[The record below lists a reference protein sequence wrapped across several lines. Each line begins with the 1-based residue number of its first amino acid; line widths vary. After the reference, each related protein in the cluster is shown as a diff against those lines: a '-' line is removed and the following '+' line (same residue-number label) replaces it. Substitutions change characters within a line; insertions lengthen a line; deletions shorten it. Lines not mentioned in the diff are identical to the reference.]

1 LCFCG
6 VMLSNVQGRAKRMY
20 KSRGKIRRFLSF
32 FWNSISVLRRIIG
45 NLLFLLLV
53 IFFIAIVFF
62 DGGKKVP
69 DGAALILS
77 PEGNIVEQQ
86 TESMLASDIFGDAAR
101 EETVLKD
108 VIDVI
113 DFAADDERIEML
125 VLDLRKMR
133 KAGLSKLQS
142 IGKALEHFSGSG
154 KQIFAF
160 GDYFNQQQYY
170 LAAHADRLYLSP
182 MGAVMLHGFGLYRK
196 YYKSALDKLQIQF
209 HVFKVGTYKSALE
222 PVLRDSM
229 SDYAKEANLAWL
241 TVLWDFYKADVAS
254 RRGFRPQDLD
264 DYINNIADH
273 LAAAEGDAALMAL
286 NLGLVDE
293 LKTRDEVRRE
303 LIERLGPDKDGLT
316 FKQIAFDQYLDH
328 IRPDLMES
336 HPARDKVGVIVASG
350 IIMDGEQPSGRIGG
364 DTMADLLVRAREDE
378 NVKAVVIRIDSGG
391 GSATAA
397 EVIRREVELT
407 RQAGKPVFASMG
419 SMAASG
425 GYWIAAPADQIWATP
440 TTITGSIGI
449 FGAFPTFEKSL
460 KSLGITSDG
469 VGTTKLSDAFDPS
482 RPLNDLVA
490 QSMNQV
496 IEHSYRRF
504 VQRVAEGRNM
514 QPEAVEKIAQGRVW
528 AGITAKDL
536 GLVDKIGNLQ
546 DAVDAIA
553 NTADLT
559 DYEITYITQP
569 LTTRELL
576 IQRLNRLL
584 AGIFF
589 ALNPADHPA
598 TRLYDAVIDTE
609 IDHVLRANDPVGSY
623 AYCLSCNIQ

>member
-1 LCFCG
+1 
-6 VMLSNVQGRAKRMY
+6 MY
-20 KSRGKIRRFLSF
+20 KPRGKISRFLSF
-32 FWNSISVLRRIIG
+32 FWNSVSLLRRIVG
-45 NLLFLLLV
+45 NLLFLLLI

-62 DGGKKVP
+62 DSGEEVP

-86 TESMLASDIFGDAAR
+86 TEIMLAR
-101 EETVLKD
+101 EQTLLKD

-113 DFAADDERIEML
+113 DFAKDDERIEVL
-125 VLDLRKMR
+125 VLDLKKME
-133 KAGLSKLQS
+133 KAGISKLQS
-142 IGKALEHFSGSG
+142 IGSALERFGSSG

-170 LAAHADRLYLSP
+170 LAAHADRLYLNP
-182 MGAVMLHGFGLYRK
+182 MGAIMLQGFGLYRK
-196 YYKSALDKLQIQF
+196 YYKTALEKLQVQF

-222 PVLRDSM
+222 PFLRDSM

-241 TVLWDFYKADVAS
+241 TVLWDFYKVDVAS

-264 DYINNIADH
+264 DLINNLPGH
-273 LAAAEGDAALMAL
+273 LAQADGDAALMAL

-293 LKTRDEVRRE
+293 LKTRDEVRQE
-303 LIERLGPDKDGLT
+303 LIERLGQDKDGLT
-316 FKQIAFDQYLDH
+316 FKQIAFDEYLSR
-328 IRPDLMES
+328 IRPALMKI
-336 HPARDKVGVIVASG
+336 HPAKDKVGIIVASG

-364 DTMADLLVRAREDE
+364 DTMADLLVQAREDE
-378 NVKAVVIRIDSGG
+378 NIKAVVVRVDSGG
-391 GSATAA
+391 GSATAS
-397 EVIRREVELT
+397 EVISREIELT
-407 RQAGKPVFASMG
+407 RQAGKPVFVSMG
-419 SMAASG
+419 SIAASG

-469 VGTTKLSDAFDPS
+469 VGTTRLSDAFDPS

-490 QSMNQV
+490 QSMNLV
-496 IEHSYRRF
+496 IEQGYRRF

-514 QPEAVEKIAQGRVW
+514 KPEAVEKIAQGRVW

-536 GLVDKIGNLQ
+536 GLVDKIGSLQ
-546 DAVDAIA
+546 DTVDAIA
-553 NTADLT
+553 ETADLT
-559 DYEITYITQP
+559 DYEISYITQP

-576 IQRLNRLL
+576 IKRLNRLL
-584 AGIFF
+584 AGIFDV
-589 ALNPADHPA
+589 LSPTDHPA
-598 TRLYDAVIDTE
+598 KILYDTVIDTE
-609 IDHVLRANDPVGSY
+609 IDHVLRADDPVGSY
-623 AYCLSCNIQ
+623 AYCLNCNIQ

>member
-1 LCFCG
+1 
-6 VMLSNVQGRAKRMY
+6 MY
-20 KSRGKIRRFLSF
+20 KPKGKIRRFLSF
-32 FWNSISVLRRIIG
+32 FWNSISTLRRIVG
-45 NLLFLLLV
+45 NLLFLLLI
-53 IFFIAIVFF
+53 IFFIAVAFF
-62 DGGKKVP
+62 DSGEDVP

-86 TESMLASDIFGDAAR
+86 TESMLASDLFGDAAR
-101 EETVLKD
+101 EETLLKD

-113 DFAADDERIEML
+113 EFAKDDERIEVM
-125 VLDLRKMR
+125 VLDLRKMGN
-133 KAGLSKLQS
+133 AGMSKLQS
-142 IGKALEHFSGSG
+142 IGTALDRFRSSG
-154 KQIFAF
+154 KQIFVF

-170 LAAHADRLYLSP
+170 LAAHADKLYLSP
-182 MGAVMLHGFGLYRK
+182 MGAIMLHGFGLYRK
-196 YYKSALDKLQIQF
+196 YYKTALDKLQIQF

-222 PVLRDSM
+222 PFLRDSM

-241 TVLWDFYKADVAS
+241 TVLWDFYKVDVAS

-264 DYINNIADH
+264 DLINNLPDH
-273 LAAAEGDAALMAL
+273 LAQTQGDAALMAL

-293 LKTRDEVRRE
+293 LKTRDEVRQE
-303 LIERLGPDKDGLT
+303 LIERLGQDKDGLT
-316 FKQIAFDQYLDH
+316 FKQIAFEQYLNR
-328 IRPDLMES
+328 IRPALIKS
-336 HPARDKVGVIVASG
+336 NPAKEKVGIIVASG

-378 NVKAVVIRIDSGG
+378 NVKAVVVRVDSGG
-391 GSATAA
+391 GSATAS
-397 EVIRREVELT
+397 EVISREIELT
-407 RQAGKPVFASMG
+407 RQAGKPVFVSMG
-419 SMAASG
+419 SIAASG

-482 RPLNDLVA
+482 RPLNDLLA

-496 IEHSYRRF
+496 IEQGYRRF

-514 QPEAVEKIAQGRVW
+514 QPDAVEKIAQGRVW

-536 GLVDKIGNLQ
+536 GLVDKIGSLQ

-553 NTADLT
+553 KKVNLT
-559 DYEITYITQP
+559 DYEISYITQP

-576 IQRLNRLL
+576 INRLNRLII
-584 AGIFF
+584 GIFA
-589 ALNPADHPA
+589 ALSPADHPA
-598 TRLYDAVIDTE
+598 KKLYDTVIDTE
-609 IDHVLRANDPVGSY
+609 IDHVLRADDPVGSY
-623 AYCLSCNIQ
+623 AYCLNCNIQ

>member
-1 LCFCG
+1 
-6 VMLSNVQGRAKRMY
+6 MY
-20 KSRGKIRRFLSF
+20 RPKGKIRRFLTF
-32 FWNSISVLRRIIG
+32 FWNSISALRRIVG
-45 NLLFLLLV
+45 NLLFLLLI
-53 IFFIAIVFF
+53 IFFIAIAFF
-62 DGGKKVP
+62 NSEEDVP

-77 PEGNIVEQQ
+77 PEGNIVEQE
-86 TESMLASDIFGDAAR
+86 TDSMLASDIFGDAAR
-101 EETVLKD
+101 QETLLKD

-113 DFAADDERIEML
+113 DFARDDERIEVM
-125 VLDLRKMR
+125 VLDLRKMG
-133 KAGLSKLQS
+133 KAGMSKLQS
-142 IGKALEHFSGSG
+142 IGTALDRFRSSG

-170 LAAHADRLYLSP
+170 LAVHADKLYLSP
-182 MGAVMLHGFGLYRK
+182 MGVIMLQGFGLYRK
-196 YYKSALDKLQIQF
+196 YFKTALEKLQIQF

-222 PVLRDSM
+222 PFLRDSM
-229 SDYAKEANLAWL
+229 SDYAKEANRAWL
-241 TVLWDFYKADVAS
+241 SILWDFYKVEVAS
-254 RRGFRPQDLD
+254 KRGFRPQDLD
-264 DYINNIADH
+264 DFINNTPVY
-273 LAAAEGDAALMAL
+273 LAKAKGDAALMAL

-293 LKTRDEVRRE
+293 LKTRDEVRQE
-303 LIERLGPDKDGLT
+303 LIERLGQDEDGLT
-316 FKQIAFDQYLDH
+316 FKQIAFDQYLNR
-328 IRPDLMES
+328 IRPDLMKS
-336 HPARDKVGVIVASG
+336 HPARDKVGIIVASG

-378 NVKAVVIRIDSGG
+378 NVKAVVVRIDSGG
-391 GSATAA
+391 GSATAS
-397 EVIRREVELT
+397 EVISREIELT
-407 RQAGKPVFASMG
+407 RQAGKPVYVSMG
-419 SMAASG
+419 SIAASG

-482 RPLNDLVA
+482 RPLNDLLA

-496 IEHSYRRF
+496 IEQGYRRF

-514 QPEAVEKIAQGRVW
+514 QPAAVEKIAQGRVW

-536 GLVDKIGNLQ
+536 GLVDKIGSLQ

-553 NTADLT
+553 KKVNLT
-559 DYEITYITQP
+559 DYEISYITQP

-576 IQRLNRLL
+576 IKRLNRLII
-584 AGIFF
+584 GIFA
-589 ALNPADHPA
+589 ALSPADHPA
-598 TRLYDAVIDTE
+598 KRLYDTVIDTE

-623 AYCLSCNIQ
+623 AYCLNCNIQ

>member
-1 LCFCG
+1 
-6 VMLSNVQGRAKRMY
+6 MY
-20 KSRGKIRRFLSF
+20 KPKGKIRRFLST
-32 FWNSISVLRRIIG
+32 FWNSVSVLRRIVG
-45 NLLFLLLV
+45 NLLFLLLI
-53 IFFIAIVFF
+53 IFFIAVVFF
-62 DGGKKVP
+62 DSGEEVP

-77 PEGNIVEQQ
+77 PQGNIVEQQ
-86 TESMLASDIFGDAAR
+86 TQSMLASDLFGDAAR
-101 EETVLKD
+101 EETLLKD

-113 DFAADDERIEML
+113 EFAKEDERIEVM
-125 VLDLRKMR
+125 VLDLRKMG
-133 KAGLSKLQS
+133 KAGVSKLQS
-142 IGKALEHFSGSG
+142 IGTALDRFRSSG

-170 LAAHADRLYLSP
+170 LAAHADKLYLSP
-182 MGAVMLHGFGLYRK
+182 MGAIMLQGFGLYRK
-196 YYKSALDKLQIQF
+196 YYKTALDKLQIQF

-222 PVLRDSM
+222 PFLRDSM

-241 TVLWDFYKADVAS
+241 TVLWNFYKVDVAS

-264 DYINNIADH
+264 DFINNTPAY
-273 LAAAEGDAALMAL
+273 LAQAEGDAALMAL

-293 LKTRDEVRRE
+293 LKTRDEVRQE
-303 LIERLGPDKDGLT
+303 LIERLGQDKDSLT
-316 FKQIAFDQYLDH
+316 FKQIDFEQYLNR
-328 IRPDLMES
+328 IRPALIKS
-336 HPARDKVGVIVASG
+336 HPAKDKVGIIVASG

-364 DTMADLLVRAREDE
+364 DTMADLLMRAREDE
-378 NVKAVVIRIDSGG
+378 NVKAVVVRVDSGG
-391 GSATAA
+391 GSATAS
-397 EVIRREVELT
+397 EVISREIELT
-407 RQAGKPVFASMG
+407 RQAGKPVFVSMG
-419 SMAASG
+419 SIAASG

-496 IEHSYRRF
+496 IEQGYRRF

-514 QPEAVEKIAQGRVW
+514 PPEAVEKIAQGRVW

-536 GLVDKIGNLQ
+536 GLVDKIGSLQ

-553 NTADLT
+553 ETADLT

-576 IQRLNRLL
+576 IKRLNRFIV
-584 AGIFF
+584 GILT
-589 ALNPADHPA
+589 ALGPTDHPA
-598 TRLYDAVIDTE
+598 KRLYDTVIDTE
-609 IDHVLRANDPVGSY
+609 IDHVLRADDPAGSY
-623 AYCLSCNIQ
+623 AYCLNCNIQ

>member
-1 LCFCG
+1 
-6 VMLSNVQGRAKRMY
+6 MY
-20 KSRGKIRRFLSF
+20 KPRGKIRRFFSF

-45 NLLFLLLV
+45 NLLFLLLI
-53 IFFIAIVFF
+53 IFFIVIVFF
-62 DGGKKVP
+62 DGGEKVP

-77 PEGNIVEQQ
+77 PEGNIIEQQ
-86 TESMLASDIFGDAAR
+86 TEIMLAR
-101 EETVLKD
+101 EETLLRD

-113 DFAADDERIEML
+113 DFAKDDERIEVL
-125 VLDLRKMR
+125 VLDLRKME
-133 KAGLSKLQS
+133 KVGISKLQS
-142 IGKALEHFSGSG
+142 IGSALERFSSSG

-160 GDYFNQQQYY
+160 GEYFNQQQYY
-170 LAAHADRLYLSP
+170 LATHADRLYLNP
-182 MGAVMLHGFGLYRK
+182 MGAILLHGFGLYRK
-196 YYKSALDKLQIQF
+196 YYKTALEKLQIQF

-222 PVLRDSM
+222 PVMRDSM

-241 TVLWDFYKADVAS
+241 NVLWDFYKVDVAS
-254 RRGFRPQDLD
+254 KRGFRPQDLD
-264 DYINNIADH
+264 GYINNIPDH

-286 NLGLVDE
+286 NLGLVDA
-293 LKTRDEVRRE
+293 LKTRDEVRQE
-303 LIERLGPDKDGLT
+303 LIDRLGPDNDGVT
-316 FKQIAFDQYLDH
+316 FKQIAFDQYLEH
-328 IRPDLMES
+328 IRPDLMKS
-336 HPARDKVGVIVASG
+336 HPTKDKVGIIVASG

-378 NVKAVVIRIDSGG
+378 NVKAVVVRIDSGG
-391 GSATAA
+391 GSATAS
-397 EVIRREVELT
+397 EIISREIELT
-407 RQAGKPVFASMG
+407 RQAGKPVFVSMG
-419 SMAASG
+419 SIAASG

-496 IEHSYRRF
+496 IEQGYRRF
-504 VQRVAEGRNM
+504 IQRVAEGRNM
-514 QPEAVEKIAQGRVW
+514 EPEAVEKIAQGRVW

-536 GLVDKIGNLQ
+536 GLVDKIGNLK

-576 IQRLNRLL
+576 IKRLNRLL
-584 AGIFF
+584 VSIYA
-589 ALNPADHPA
+589 ALSPADHPA
-598 TRLYDAVIDTE
+598 KILYDAVIDTE
-609 IDHVLRANDPVGSY
+609 IDHILRADDPVGSY

>member
-1 LCFCG
+1 
-6 VMLSNVQGRAKRMY
+6 MY
-20 KSRGKIRRFLSF
+20 KPRGKISRFLSF
-32 FWNSISVLRRIIG
+32 FWNSVSLLRRIVG
-45 NLLFLLLV
+45 NLLFLLLI

-62 DGGKKVP
+62 DSGEEVP

-86 TESMLASDIFGDAAR
+86 TEIMLAR
-101 EETVLKD
+101 EQTLLKD

-113 DFAADDERIEML
+113 DFAKDDERIEVL
-125 VLDLRKMR
+125 VLDLKKME
-133 KAGLSKLQS
+133 KAGISKLQS
-142 IGKALEHFSGSG
+142 IGSALERFGSSG

-170 LAAHADRLYLSP
+170 LAAHADRLYLNP
-182 MGAVMLHGFGLYRK
+182 MGAIMLQGFGLYRK
-196 YYKSALDKLQIQF
+196 YYKTALEKLQVQF

-222 PVLRDSM
+222 PFLRDSM

-241 TVLWDFYKADVAS
+241 TVLWDFYKVDVAS

-264 DYINNIADH
+264 DLINNLPGH
-273 LAAAEGDAALMAL
+273 LAQADGDAALMAL

-293 LKTRDEVRRE
+293 LKTRDEVRQE
-303 LIERLGPDKDGLT
+303 LIERLGQDKDGLT
-316 FKQIAFDQYLDH
+316 FKQVAFDEYLSR
-328 IRPDLMES
+328 IRPALMKS
-336 HPARDKVGVIVASG
+336 HPARDKVGIIVASG

-364 DTMADLLVRAREDE
+364 DTMADLLVQAREDE
-378 NVKAVVIRIDSGG
+378 NVKAVVVRVDSGG
-391 GSATAA
+391 GSATAS
-397 EVIRREVELT
+397 EVISREIELT
-407 RQAGKPVFASMG
+407 RQAGKPVFVSMG
-419 SMAASG
+419 SIAASG

-469 VGTTKLSDAFDPS
+469 VGTTRLSDAFDPS

-490 QSMNQV
+490 QSMNLV
-496 IEHSYRRF
+496 IEQGYRRF

-514 QPEAVEKIAQGRVW
+514 KPEAVEKIAQGRVW

-536 GLVDKIGNLQ
+536 GLVDKIGSLQ

-553 NTADLT
+553 ETADLT
-559 DYEITYITQP
+559 DYEISYITQP

-576 IQRLNRLL
+576 IKRLNRLL
-584 AGIFF
+584 AGIFDV
-589 ALNPADHPA
+589 LSPTDHPA
-598 TRLYDAVIDTE
+598 KILYDTVIDTE
-609 IDHVLRANDPVGSY
+609 IDHVLRADDPVGSY
-623 AYCLSCNIQ
+623 AYCLNCNIQ

>member
-1 LCFCG
+1 
-6 VMLSNVQGRAKRMY
+6 MY
-20 KSRGKIRRFLSF
+20 KPRGKIRRFLSV
-32 FWNSISVLRRIIG
+32 FWNSVSLLRRIVG
-45 NLLFLLLV
+45 NLLFLLLI

-62 DGGKKVP
+62 DSGEAVP

-77 PEGNIVEQQ
+77 LEGNIVEQQ
-86 TESMLASDIFGDAAR
+86 TEIVLAR
-101 EETVLKD
+101 EETLLKD
-108 VIDVI
+108 VIAVI
-113 DFAADDERIEML
+113 DFAKDDERIEVL
-125 VLDLRKMR
+125 VLDLRKME
-133 KAGLSKLQS
+133 KAGISKLQS
-142 IGKALEHFSGSG
+142 IGTALERFSSSG

-170 LAAHADRLYLSP
+170 LAAHADRLYLNP
-182 MGAVMLHGFGLYRK
+182 MGAILLQGFGLYRK
-196 YYKSALDKLQIQF
+196 YYKTALEKLQIQF

-222 PVLRDSM
+222 PFLRDSM

-241 TVLWDFYKADVAS
+241 TVLWDFYKVDVAS

-264 DYINNIADH
+264 DLINNLPGH
-273 LAAAEGDAALMAL
+273 LAQADGDAALMAL

-293 LKTRDEVRRE
+293 LKTRDEVRQE
-303 LIERLGPDKDGLT
+303 LIERLGEDKDGLS
-316 FKQIAFDQYLDH
+316 FKQIAFDEYLSR
-328 IRPDLMES
+328 IRPDLIKS
-336 HPARDKVGVIVASG
+336 RPAKDKVGIIVASG

-364 DTMADLLVRAREDE
+364 DTMADLLVQAREDE
-378 NVKAVVIRIDSGG
+378 NIKAVVVRVDSGG
-391 GSATAA
+391 GSATAS
-397 EVIRREVELT
+397 EVISREIELT
-407 RQAGKPVFASMG
+407 RQAGKPVFVSMG
-419 SMAASG
+419 SVAASG

-469 VGTTKLSDAFDPS
+469 VGTTRLSDAFDPS

-496 IEHSYRRF
+496 IEHGYRRF

-536 GLVDKIGNLQ
+536 GLVDKIGSLQ

-553 NTADLT
+553 ETADLT
-559 DYEITYITQP
+559 DYEISYITQP

-576 IQRLNRLL
+576 IKRLNRLL
-584 AGIFF
+584 AGIFDV
-589 ALNPADHPA
+589 LSPTDHPA
-598 TRLYDAVIDTE
+598 KILYDTVIDTE
-609 IDHVLRANDPVGSY
+609 IDHVLRADDPVGSY
-623 AYCLSCNIQ
+623 AYCLNCNIQ